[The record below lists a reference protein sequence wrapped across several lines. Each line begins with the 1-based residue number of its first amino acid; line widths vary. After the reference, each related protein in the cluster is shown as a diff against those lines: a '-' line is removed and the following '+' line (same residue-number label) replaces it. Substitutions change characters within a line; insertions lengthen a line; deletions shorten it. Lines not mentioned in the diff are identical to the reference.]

1 MRNSMKAGVLII
13 SIFLFVSVSLWIYPQ
28 EALAQQAE
36 KVQPIEIR
44 EYEGEKLSKYGE
56 LTNNPFS
63 II

>member
-1 MRNSMKAGVLII
+1 MKAGVLII
-13 SIFLFVSVSLWIYPQ
+13 SIFFSVSLWIYPQ

-44 EYEGEKLSKYGE
+44 EYEGEKPSKYGE

-63 II
+63 TI

>member
-1 MRNSMKAGVLII
+1 MKAGVLII
-13 SIFLFVSVSLWIYPQ
+13 SIFFSVSLWIYPQ

-36 KVQPIEIR
+36 KVQPIKIR

>member
-1 MRNSMKAGVLII
+1 MKAGVLII
-13 SIFLFVSVSLWIYPQ
+13 SIFFSVSLWIYPQ